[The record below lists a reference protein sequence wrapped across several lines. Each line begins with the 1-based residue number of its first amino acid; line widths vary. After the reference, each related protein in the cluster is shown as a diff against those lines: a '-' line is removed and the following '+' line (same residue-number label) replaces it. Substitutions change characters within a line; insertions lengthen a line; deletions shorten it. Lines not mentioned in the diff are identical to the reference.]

1 MIVAT
6 QSTVCRR
13 IRVRGQVQGVG
24 FRPFVYRLAQELQL
38 AGWVRNDGEGV
49 DIEAQGAAQALESFI
64 ARLETEAPSLA
75 SVTAVEACEAAIS
88 SMRGFEIKVSLQGT
102 ANTSVTPDT
111 VTCPDCLAELFDPV
125 NRRGTAS

>member
-49 DIEAQGAAQALESFI
+49 DIEAQGAAQSLEAFLV
-64 ARLETEAPSLA
+64 RLETEAPPLA
-75 SVTAVEACEAAIS
+75 SVTSVEATAAPS
-88 SMRGFEIKVSLQGT
+88 SDARSLARRKVLGSKK
-102 ANTSVTPDT
+102 
-111 VTCPDCLAELFDPV
+111 
-125 NRRGTAS
+125 

>member
-49 DIEAQGAAQALESFI
+49 DIEAQGASEALDAFI
-64 ARLETEAPSLA
+64 ARLETEAPPLA
-75 SVTAVEACEAAIS
+75 SVTAVEAADAPLNDAH
-88 SMRGFEIKVSLQGT
+88 GFEIKISLHGT
-102 ANTSVTPDT
+102 ANTSVSP
-111 VTCPDCLAELFDPV
+111 L
-125 NRRGTAS
+125 